1 MTDGLAPMLSRGQ
14 PVWSYS
20 LSQKSFSR
28 ALESARFTGSGKGG
42 NFHYNR
48 GKMPNIRSYAN
59 LVGLIVSLRPASQFD
74 VVILK
79 HMADIFLS
87 YANEDREAARAVA
100 GLLESAGCTVWW
112 DRRIPAG
119 RTWRSMIEEALREM
133 RCMVVLWSTHS
144 VESDWVKE
152 EAEEARALGMLIPVL
167 IEPVKPPVG
176 FRSIQAADL
185 IDWDGSRDS
194 LGARQ
199 LIADIESLMGNPPP
213 RTLSDAEA
221 APREKQAIP
230 EPSAEEA
237 RAVDRSA
244 VTDESSGLSTR
255 PLVRRIGSTS
265 IASARKLPAW
275 WKRAAVGVFI
285 VIAVLGA
292 FLWFGKKHRLTSAP
306 EVAAVKPAPVP
317 TPSLV
322 SLGLSG
328 DRQEIGANETLNI
341 TLKGQY
347 SDGTQ
352 KNINEGVQWLSNE
365 PRVATIDDQGRV
377 TARQAGEAKITAR
390 YRDMVSPAW
399 TVVVRAEKPVLT
411 VTAPAEKPVTK
422 TPVAT
427 KLVALTV
434 SPGNHE
440 IKIQERLLLRVKAR
454 YSDGNERGLSS
465 GVEWRSSDSSVATV
479 DARGELRALRVGK
492 IAVVARWGGIESLA
506 VDIIVKEPASK
517 PPPAIPVV
525 EPSQVPPTKPPV
537 QSVNVASYI
546 NRAKGYRVQGNYTAA
561 LAELEKAR
569 AVNPGSQEVADE
581 IEATRRACNAEQR
594 LGREGLTC

>member
-1 MTDGLAPMLSRGQ
+1 VEILITIA
-14 PVWSYS
+14 V
-20 LSQKSFSR
+20 
-28 ALESARFTGSGKGG
+28 RFA
-42 NFHYNR
+42 
-48 GKMPNIRSYAN
+48 NIRSYAN
-59 LVGLIVSLRPASQFD
+59 FVRLECLVGPREPVC

-79 HMADIFLS
+79 AMADIFLS

-152 EAEEARALGMLIPVL
+152 EAEEARALGRLIPVL

-185 IDWDGSRDS
+185 TDWDGSRDS

-213 RTLSDAEA
+213 RKLSDAEEG
-221 APREKQAIP
+221 PREKQTIP
-230 EPSAEEA
+230 EPSEEEA

-244 VTDESSGLSTR
+244 MSKENSRLSVS
-255 PLVRRIGSTS
+255 PSVRQIGSTS
-265 IASARKLPAW
+265 VESDRKPVARWKTAS
-275 WKRAAVGVFI
+275 VGVFI
-285 VIAVLGA
+285 VIAVLGSL
-292 FLWFGKKHRLTSAP
+292 LWFGKKDRGTSAP
-306 EVAAVKPAPVP
+306 EVAGVKPAPAPAPDP

-328 DRQEIGANETLNI
+328 DRQEIGANETLNV

-352 KNINEGVQWLSNE
+352 KHINEGVQWRSSE

-377 TARQAGEAKITAR
+377 TAQQAGETKITAR

-399 TVVVRAEKPVLT
+399 TLVVQAEKPVLA
-411 VTAPAEKPVTK
+411 VTAPAEQPITK
-422 TPVAT
+422 TPVAI
-427 KLVALTV
+427 KLLALTV
-434 SPGNHE
+434 SAANRE

-454 YSDGNERGLSS
+454 YSDGNEKGLSS
-465 GVEWRSSDSSVATV
+465 GVEWRSSDRSVATV
-479 DARGELRALRVGK
+479 DSRGELLALRAGK

-506 VDIIVKEPASK
+506 VDIVVKESAGK
-517 PPPAIPVV
+517 PPPEPPTSIPVI
-525 EPSQVPPTKPPV
+525 EPSQVAPVKPSG
-537 QSVNVASYI
+537 QTINVSSYI
-546 NRAKGYRVQGNYTAA
+546 NRAKGYRVQGNYSAA
-561 LAELEKAR
+561 LAELEKAH
-569 AVNPGSQEVADE
+569 AVNPGSQEVVDE
-581 IEATRRACNAEQR
+581 IEATKRACNAEQR

>member
-1 MTDGLAPMLSRGQ
+1 MEIIITIA
-14 PVWSYS
+14 V
-20 LSQKSFSR
+20 
-28 ALESARFTGSGKGG
+28 RFANILCSGA
-42 NFHYNR
+42 
-48 GKMPNIRSYAN
+48 SVAN
-59 LVGLIVSLRPASQFD
+59 LVRVECLVAPSEPIC
-74 VVILK
+74 VVIVK
-79 HMADIFLS
+79 PMADIFLS

-119 RTWRSMIEEALREM
+119 RTWRSMIEEALRDM

-144 VESDWVKE
+144 VDSDWVKE
-152 EAEEARALGMLIPVL
+152 EAEEARAVGKLIPVL

-185 IDWDGSRDS
+185 INWDGSRDS

-213 RTLSDAEA
+213 RKLSDAEE
-221 APREKQAIP
+221 APREKQTIP
-230 EPSAEEA
+230 EPSAEGA

-244 VTDESSGLSTR
+244 TSNEKSRLSVGPSVRQVLSTSMESDR
-255 PLVRRIGSTS
+255 KP
-265 IASARKLPAW
+265 AAR
-275 WKRAAVGVFI
+275 WKTVAVGVFI
-285 VIAVLGA
+285 VIAILGSL
-292 FLWFGKKHRLTSAP
+292 LWFGKKDKGTLTP
-306 EVAAVKPAPVP
+306 EVAAVKPAPAPVP

-341 TLKGQY
+341 TIKGQY

-352 KNINEGVQWLSNE
+352 KNINENVQWRSSE
-365 PRVATIDDQGRV
+365 PHVATIDDQGRV
-377 TARQAGEAKITAR
+377 TARQAGETKITAR

-399 TVVVRAEKPVLT
+399 TVAVRAEKPVLP
-411 VTAPAEKPVTK
+411 VTAPTEQPVTK

-427 KLVALTV
+427 KLTALTV
-434 SPGNHE
+434 SPGNRE

-454 YSDGNERGLSS
+454 YSDGNEKGLSS

-479 DARGELRALRVGK
+479 DVRGELLALRAGK

-506 VDIIVKEPASK
+506 VQIVVKESAGK
-517 PPPAIPVV
+517 PPPEPPTPIPVI
-525 EPSQVPPTKPPV
+525 EPPQVAPVKPSG
-537 QSVNVASYI
+537 QIINVSSYI
-546 NRAKGYRVQGNYTAA
+546 NRAKGYRVQGNYAAA

-569 AVNPGSQEVADE
+569 SVNPGSQEVVDE

-594 LGREGLTC
+594 LGREGLNCG